1 MLNECVYLLNEV
13 GVWCLAKSLLPFICQ
28 IDKLAAYIEAEDDE
42 VDDDDDG
49 VGDLASPFDDDEG
62 DVDESKYGRLQAYLM
77 YWMRSRLRLCASF

>member
-1 MLNECVYLLNEV
+1 MRSSS
-13 GVWCLAKSLLPFICQ
+13 WKSFG
-28 IDKLAAYIEAEDDE
+28 DAVE